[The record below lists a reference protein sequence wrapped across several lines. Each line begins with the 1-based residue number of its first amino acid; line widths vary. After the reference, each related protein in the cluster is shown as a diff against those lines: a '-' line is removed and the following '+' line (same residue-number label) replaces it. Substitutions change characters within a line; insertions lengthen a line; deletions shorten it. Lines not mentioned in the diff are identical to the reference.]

1 VISLP
6 KKFRKHLFF
15 DGRYADKILKEEKTS
30 TIRVGKY
37 SIKRGRSFYIHARGH
52 VLGKAVVTNVKI
64 KSLKEL
70 TDEDAKRDGFKNKKE
85 LLKALKKHYGKLDK
99 DTPVTIIEFK
109 MQDRFK
115 EEITSSDF
123 AYGGYKATEIAKLAL
138 THNIDLSE
146 KEKEVLKTLLNTG
159 SIRKTARQIGNP
171 NKRFMI
177 RKILKKIFNILVKEK
192 IITPKIKNYQAEN
205 NNKI

>member
-1 VISLP
+1 MP

-37 SIKRGRSFYIHARGH
+37 SIKKGRSFYIHARGH

-159 SIRKTARQIGNP
+159 SIRKTARQIGNL

-177 RKILKKIFNILVKEK
+177 RKILKKIFNILIKEK
-192 IITPKIKNYQAEN
+192 IITPKIKNYQAE
-205 NNKI
+205 KQ

>member
-1 VISLP
+1 MP

>member
-1 VISLP
+1 LP

>member
-1 VISLP
+1 LP

-37 SIKRGRSFYIHARGH
+37 SIKKGRSFYIHARGH

-159 SIRKTARQIGNP
+159 SIRKTARQIGNL

-192 IITPKIKNYQAEN
+192 IITPKIKNYQAE
-205 NNKI
+205 KQ

>member
-1 VISLP
+1 MTPLP

-15 DGRYADKILKEEKTS
+15 DGRYAEKILKEEKTS

-37 SIKRGRSFYIHARGH
+37 SIKKGRSFYIHARGH

-64 KSLKEL
+64 KHLKEL

-99 DTPVTIIEFK
+99 DTPLTIIEFK
-109 MQDRFK
+109 IQDKFK
-115 EEITSSDF
+115 DEISSADF

-138 THNIDLSE
+138 THGLDLSE
-146 KEKEVLKTLLNTG
+146 KEKDILKTLLSTG
-159 SIRKTARQIGNP
+159 SIRKTARQIGSL

-177 RKILKKIFNILVKEK
+177 RKILKKVFNTLVKEN
-192 IITPKIKNYQAEN
+192 IITPKIKRYEED
-205 NNKI
+205 I